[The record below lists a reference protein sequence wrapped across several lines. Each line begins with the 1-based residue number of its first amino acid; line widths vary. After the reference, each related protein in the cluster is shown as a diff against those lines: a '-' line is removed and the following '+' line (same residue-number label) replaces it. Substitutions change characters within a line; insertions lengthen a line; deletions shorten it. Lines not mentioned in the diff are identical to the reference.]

1 MTRGQIAI
9 ITPEGNILSSR
20 EFNGDM
26 YLSNGGYGEEVFGDL
41 ALADT
46 VEDYIS
52 IVEQFNDRYFGYKE
66 ELFYNPPKSF
76 LDMKHD
82 YFDKWFSDY
91 VYIKNLSESPVVF
104 IDQKGR
110 NIRIDTDAIAVFH
123 YGEFY
128 VSNEEDF
135 EKRAFMDDLSEF
147 KCGLGYDH
155 NDTYSKLWN
164 KCAEFDNK
172 HGTSLTDT
180 ITDYDFVTEDI
191 LEYIVKE
198 NATDLSRLRFFIGDT
213 YDADIYRLDGYGN
226 LANVDKSDFE
236 YIIDELIENLQEQIY
251 IPLQEGFC
259 L

>member
-110 NIRIDTDAIAVFH
+110 NIRIDTDAVAVFH

-135 EKRAFMDDLSEF
+135 EKLSFMDDLSEF
-147 KCGLGYDH
+147 KYGLG
-155 NDTYSKLWN
+155 
-164 KCAEFDNK
+164 
-172 HGTSLTDT
+172 
-180 ITDYDFVTEDI
+180 
-191 LEYIVKE
+191 
-198 NATDLSRLRFFIGDT
+198 
-213 YDADIYRLDGYGN
+213 
-226 LANVDKSDFE
+226 
-236 YIIDELIENLQEQIY
+236 
-251 IPLQEGFC
+251 
-259 L
+259 

>member
-82 YFDKWFSDY
+82 YFDKWFSDLLTKKDG
-91 VYIKNLSESPVVF
+91 IFESIPTPLPYF
-104 IDQKGR
+104 IMASFMFQMKKILR
-110 NIRIDTDAIAVFH
+110 NW
-123 YGEFY
+123 
-128 VSNEEDF
+128 
-135 EKRAFMDDLSEF
+135 L
-147 KCGLGYDH
+147 
-155 NDTYSKLWN
+155 LW
-164 KCAEFDNK
+164 
-172 HGTSLTDT
+172 T
-180 ITDYDFVTEDI
+180 I
-191 LEYIVKE
+191 
-198 NATDLSRLRFFIGDT
+198 
-213 YDADIYRLDGYGN
+213 
-226 LANVDKSDFE
+226 
-236 YIIDELIENLQEQIY
+236 
-251 IPLQEGFC
+251 
-259 L
+259 